1 MSLKLRKIQ
10 CILCNGVV
18 ALDENKTRFKEH
30 LDHDHAVIANTGQSW
45 VMAVSLLDQERRE
58 KILATIMDS
67 VTREPQ
73 ESGEQEL
80 LTGGV
85 MGERTK
91 VILNIDISDDEADGD
106 WDKNFER
113 VVSPEKSFVELD
125 ESFGENTDQEKLV
138 GETMVAIKS
147 SKDKD
152 KRKRDEQDV
161 SAEQSSNE
169 TQKTHDSVQENKMA
183 LFECK
188 FCDHKSRTSFA
199 LKKHVKNHHS
209 MSDTDITDMIIKEE
223 AVQVQ
228 GKKEEE
234 EREMKKQE
242 KENKTNKKKTQLA
255 NKNNESS
262 RRRKSR
268 SHPLQESETN
278 IELNLTE
285 NNDGSKILEEIDRF
299 SQSLKRKL
307 SPNKAGEGEPKSNV
321 KRRRTVLERHDESLS
336 NALTFE
342 SKETKKDEE
351 NKEEGR
357 NVSENIKNKRRSK
370 KVGEEVKGDVIQTSE
385 SENQTSSSPAV
396 TEEDETL
403 KEDLLNIS
411 PTVDLSGSSYFQF
424 HQSMIKSINVKDI
437 KYESLSRE
445 SGLPNNWFVYTSFFN
460 GGKRKVKE
468 YITPDRKLVR
478 GKTAAV
484 EFMRASNEY
493 TEVEIN
499 AVADHLGVKF
509 NK

>member
-1 MSLKLRKIQ
+1 MSLKSRKIQ

-45 VMAVSLLDQERRE
+45 VMAVSLLDHERRE

-73 ESGEQEL
+73 VQAESGAQEL
-80 LTGGV
+80 LTDAV
-85 MGERTK
+85 MGEKRTGSGERTK

-125 ESFGENTDQEKLV
+125 ESFGENTDQDKLV
-138 GETMVAIKS
+138 EENMLAIKS
-147 SKDKD
+147 SKDKED
-152 KRKRDEQDV
+152 NGKRIEQNV
-161 SAEQSSNE
+161 SEKESFNE
-169 TQKTHDSVQENKMA
+169 IQKTLDCCDSVLENKMN

-188 FCDHKSRTSFA
+188 FCDYKSRTSFA
-199 LKKHVKNHHS
+199 LKKHVRKQHS
-209 MSDTDITDMIIKEE
+209 MSDTEMIIKEE
-223 AVQVQ
+223 AVQGQ
-228 GKKEEE
+228 GKKEESE
-234 EREMKKQE
+234 VKKQE

-255 NKNNESS
+255 NKINESS

-268 SHPLQESETN
+268 SNPLQESETN

-285 NNDGSKILEEIDRF
+285 NNGGSKILEEIDRF

-307 SPNKAGEGEPKSNV
+307 SPNKAGEGEPKSNM
-321 KRRRTVLERHDESLS
+321 KRRRTVLKRQDESLT

-342 SKETKKDEE
+342 SKDTKKDEE
-351 NKEEGR
+351 NKEESR
-357 NVSENIKNKRRSK
+357 NVSENIKYKRRSK
-370 KVGEEVKGDVIQTSE
+370 KVVGEEVKRDVIQTSE

-396 TEEDETL
+396 RQEDETL
-403 KEDLLNIS
+403 KEDFLNIS

-437 KYESLSRE
+437 KY
-445 SGLPNNWFVYTSFFN
+445 
-460 GGKRKVKE
+460 
-468 YITPDRKLVR
+468 
-478 GKTAAV
+478 
-484 EFMRASNEY
+484 
-493 TEVEIN
+493 
-499 AVADHLGVKF
+499 
-509 NK
+509 